1 MKKGFTLIEIL
12 VVVVIM
18 GILAAVAVPK
28 LFGNVERA
36 KIASDIVALDGIYKS
51 VFAASLDDSFRTA
64 FENGFEKNAN
74 GTLKNAAKVMRMR
87 ISWAVTNQSNPK
99 YPLHKAVVDA
109 ILANAGKEFIELG
122 GGTSYNS
129 DGKVPTFYRSAL
141 LQGKKLDM
149 MVLIVETNAHFK
161 ILVFPTDSNGSS
173 GTVDVFTY
181 GGKPVAAGDIPQNG
195 EKWGNLSTKVS
206 FKYVPLEK

>member
-1 MKKGFTLIEIL
+1 MKKGFSLIEIL

-28 LFGNVERA
+28 LFGNVEST
-36 KIASDIVALDGIYKS
+36 KIAADIQALDGIYKS

-64 FENGFEKNAN
+64 FDKGFAN
-74 GTLKNAAKVMRMR
+74 TNKERVMRMR
-87 ISWAVTNQSNPK
+87 ISWAVANQNKSE

-109 ILANAGKEFIELG
+109 ILANAGKEFVELG

-129 DGKVPTFYRSAL
+129 DGKVPTIYRSAL
-141 LQGKKLDM
+141 IQGQKLDM
-149 MVLIVETNAHFK
+149 MVLIVETNSHFK
-161 ILVFPTDSNGSS
+161 ILVFPTNSQGNSNP
-173 GTVDVFTY
+173 VNIFTY
-181 GGKPVAAGDIPQNG
+181 RGKPVAAGDIPQNN
-195 EKWGNLSTKVS
+195 EIWGNLDKKIS